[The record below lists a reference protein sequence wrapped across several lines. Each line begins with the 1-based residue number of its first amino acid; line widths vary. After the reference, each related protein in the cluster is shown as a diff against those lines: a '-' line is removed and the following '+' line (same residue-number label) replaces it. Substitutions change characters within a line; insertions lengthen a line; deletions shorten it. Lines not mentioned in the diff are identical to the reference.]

1 MSAKHLLAGAH
12 LCIQSRKHSFI
23 GFYTFSPFQLTHRLV
38 PLSFDVH
45 VDNDAIIIWIGPTL
59 KKTHLL
65 CPNCQN
71 ITLFRVFGIYSIRVY
86 CDGVSDITV
95 LSVVPGTSS

>member
-1 MSAKHLLAGAH
+1 MHTEQKTLHH
-12 LCIQSRKHSFI
+12 WILCVWVLRLCHSDALFHARFI
-23 GFYTFSPFQLTHRLV
+23 SLFSPFQLTHRLV

-45 VDNDAIIIWIGPTL
+45 VENHAIIIWIGPTL

-71 ITLFRVFGIYSIRVY
+71 ITL
-86 CDGVSDITV
+86 
-95 LSVVPGTSS
+95 